1 MLSDWNFYLNFLG
14 LFLLNLV
21 CRDEAKRTG
30 VLEILQESFPNVQRR
45 KIKGEVNEIIIC
57 SVASSKATQK
67 LSNK

>member
-1 MLSDWNFYLNFLG
+1 
-14 LFLLNLV
+14 LNLV